1 MDGRADYRCLEEDL
15 KQYLQS
21 KDKKPIE
28 LRMEHDPSSFYAK
41 IGEAKESRPYG
52 SFATQLW
59 RFLTVYFIDSVILS
73 NYTFAMINRFC
84 KRAAALVL
92 ALIGMAAACG
102 CAKRAKADATF
113 VMLTAPTV
121 EPIVTPVPTPEST
134 PPPKKTPQAEKTP
147 EDNKKED
154 EAKEKEKEKE
164 KPKSTADQKEE
175 KKASAKTPHA
185 KDYTKVDIKKAS
197 GTKVTDF
204 ETDRI
209 DGGKLS
215 QSYFS
220 GGTITLVNV
229 WSTT

>member
-1 MDGRADYRCLEEDL
+1 M
-15 KQYLQS
+15 
-21 KDKKPIE
+21 
-28 LRMEHDPSSFYAK
+28 
-41 IGEAKESRPYG
+41 
-52 SFATQLW
+52 
-59 RFLTVYFIDSVILS
+59 
-73 NYTFAMINRFC
+73 
-84 KRAAALVL
+84 L

-102 CAKRAKADATF
+102 CAKRAEADATF

-134 PPPKKTPQAEKTP
+134 PPPEKTHRPVNTP
-147 EDNKKED
+147 EETKKKD
-154 EAKEKEKEKE
+154 EAKEKEQEKEKD

-215 QSYFS
+215 QGYFS
-220 GGTITLVNV
+220 GGAITLVNV

>member
-1 MDGRADYRCLEEDL
+1 
-15 KQYLQS
+15 
-21 KDKKPIE
+21 
-28 LRMEHDPSSFYAK
+28 
-41 IGEAKESRPYG
+41 
-52 SFATQLW
+52 
-59 RFLTVYFIDSVILS
+59 
-73 NYTFAMINRFC
+73 MINRFC

-92 ALIGMAAACG
+92 ALVGVASACG
-102 CAKRAKADATF
+102 CAKRAEADATF

-134 PPPKKTPQAEKTP
+134 PPPKKTP
-147 EDNKKED
+147 EDNKKKD
-154 EAKEKEKEKE
+154 EAKEKEQEKDKEKEKE
-164 KPKSTADQKEE
+164 KPKGGEG

-215 QSYFS
+215 QGYFS
-220 GGTITLVNV
+220 GGAITLVNV

>member
-1 MDGRADYRCLEEDL
+1 M
-15 KQYLQS
+15 
-21 KDKKPIE
+21 
-28 LRMEHDPSSFYAK
+28 
-41 IGEAKESRPYG
+41 
-52 SFATQLW
+52 
-59 RFLTVYFIDSVILS
+59 
-73 NYTFAMINRFC
+73 
-84 KRAAALVL
+84 L

-102 CAKRAKADATF
+102 CAKRAEADATF

-134 PPPKKTPQAEKTP
+134 PPPEKTHRPVNTP
-147 EDNKKED
+147 EETKKKD
-154 EAKEKEKEKE
+154 EAKEKEQEKDKEKE
-164 KPKSTADQKEE
+164 KKKPKGGEG

-197 GTKVTDF
+197 GTRVTDF

>member
-1 MDGRADYRCLEEDL
+1 M
-15 KQYLQS
+15 K
-21 KDKKPIE
+21 
-28 LRMEHDPSSFYAK
+28 
-41 IGEAKESRPYG
+41 
-52 SFATQLW
+52 
-59 RFLTVYFIDSVILS
+59 
-73 NYTFAMINRFC
+73 

-102 CAKRAKADATF
+102 CAKRAEADATF

-134 PPPKKTPQAEKTP
+134 PPPEKTHRPVNTP
-147 EDNKKED
+147 EETKKKD
-154 EAKEKEKEKE
+154 EA
-164 KPKSTADQKEE
+164 KSTADQKEE
-175 KKASAKTPHA
+175 KKASAKIPHA

-215 QSYFS
+215 QGYFS
-220 GGTITLVNV
+220 GGAITLVNV

>member
-1 MDGRADYRCLEEDL
+1 M
-15 KQYLQS
+15 
-21 KDKKPIE
+21 
-28 LRMEHDPSSFYAK
+28 
-41 IGEAKESRPYG
+41 
-52 SFATQLW
+52 
-59 RFLTVYFIDSVILS
+59 
-73 NYTFAMINRFC
+73 
-84 KRAAALVL
+84 L

-121 EPIVTPVPTPEST
+121 EPIVTPVPTPEAT
-134 PPPKKTPQAEKTP
+134 PPPEKTHRPVNTP
-147 EDNKKED
+147 EETKKKD
-154 EAKEKEKEKE
+154 EAKEKEQEKE

>member
-1 MDGRADYRCLEEDL
+1 M
-15 KQYLQS
+15 
-21 KDKKPIE
+21 
-28 LRMEHDPSSFYAK
+28 
-41 IGEAKESRPYG
+41 
-52 SFATQLW
+52 
-59 RFLTVYFIDSVILS
+59 
-73 NYTFAMINRFC
+73 
-84 KRAAALVL
+84 L

-102 CAKRAKADATF
+102 CAKRAEADATF

-121 EPIVTPVPTPEST
+121 EPIVTPVPTPEIT
-134 PPPKKTPQAEKTP
+134 PAPEKTHRPANTP
-147 EDNKKED
+147 EETKKKD
-154 EAKEKEKEKE
+154 EAKEKEQEKDKEKE
-164 KPKSTADQKEE
+164 REKPKGGEEKKEE

>member
-1 MDGRADYRCLEEDL
+1 M
-15 KQYLQS
+15 
-21 KDKKPIE
+21 
-28 LRMEHDPSSFYAK
+28 
-41 IGEAKESRPYG
+41 
-52 SFATQLW
+52 
-59 RFLTVYFIDSVILS
+59 
-73 NYTFAMINRFC
+73 
-84 KRAAALVL
+84 L

-102 CAKRAKADATF
+102 CAKRAEADATF

-134 PPPKKTPQAEKTP
+134 PAPKKTP

-154 EAKEKEKEKE
+154 EAKEKEKE

-215 QSYFS
+215 QGYFS

>member
-1 MDGRADYRCLEEDL
+1 
-15 KQYLQS
+15 
-21 KDKKPIE
+21 
-28 LRMEHDPSSFYAK
+28 
-41 IGEAKESRPYG
+41 
-52 SFATQLW
+52 
-59 RFLTVYFIDSVILS
+59 
-73 NYTFAMINRFC
+73 MINRFC

-102 CAKRAKADATF
+102 CAKRAEADATF
-113 VMLTAPTV
+113 VRLTAPTV

-134 PPPKKTPQAEKTP
+134 PAPKKTP

-154 EAKEKEKEKE
+154 EAKEKEQEEDKEKEKE
-164 KPKSTADQKEE
+164 KPKGGEEKKEE

-215 QSYFS
+215 QGYFS

>member
-1 MDGRADYRCLEEDL
+1 
-15 KQYLQS
+15 
-21 KDKKPIE
+21 
-28 LRMEHDPSSFYAK
+28 
-41 IGEAKESRPYG
+41 
-52 SFATQLW
+52 
-59 RFLTVYFIDSVILS
+59 
-73 NYTFAMINRFC
+73 MINRFC

-102 CAKRAKADATF
+102 CAKRAEADATF

-134 PPPKKTPQAEKTP
+134 PPPKKTHRPVNTP
-147 EDNKKED
+147 EETKKKD
-154 EAKEKEKEKE
+154 EAKEKEQEKDNEKE
-164 KPKSTADQKEE
+164 KDKPKGGEE

-215 QSYFS
+215 QGYFS
-220 GGTITLVNV
+220 GGAITLVNV

>member
-1 MDGRADYRCLEEDL
+1 M
-15 KQYLQS
+15 
-21 KDKKPIE
+21 
-28 LRMEHDPSSFYAK
+28 
-41 IGEAKESRPYG
+41 
-52 SFATQLW
+52 
-59 RFLTVYFIDSVILS
+59 
-73 NYTFAMINRFC
+73 
-84 KRAAALVL
+84 L

-102 CAKRAKADATF
+102 CAKRAEADATF

-121 EPIVTPVPTPEST
+121 EPIVTPVPTPEAT
-134 PPPKKTPQAEKTP
+134 PPPKKTP

-215 QSYFS
+215 QGYFS

>member
-1 MDGRADYRCLEEDL
+1 M
-15 KQYLQS
+15 
-21 KDKKPIE
+21 
-28 LRMEHDPSSFYAK
+28 
-41 IGEAKESRPYG
+41 
-52 SFATQLW
+52 
-59 RFLTVYFIDSVILS
+59 
-73 NYTFAMINRFC
+73 
-84 KRAAALVL
+84 L

-102 CAKRAKADATF
+102 CAKRAEADATF

-147 EDNKKED
+147 EDN
-154 EAKEKEKEKE
+154 KE

>member
-1 MDGRADYRCLEEDL
+1 
-15 KQYLQS
+15 
-21 KDKKPIE
+21 
-28 LRMEHDPSSFYAK
+28 
-41 IGEAKESRPYG
+41 
-52 SFATQLW
+52 
-59 RFLTVYFIDSVILS
+59 
-73 NYTFAMINRFC
+73 MINRFC

-175 KKASAKTPHA
+175 KQKLCLRAFAAAVQPFNYNQCHKFHLLLSA
-185 KDYTKVDIKKAS
+185 
-197 GTKVTDF
+197 
-204 ETDRI
+204 
-209 DGGKLS
+209 
-215 QSYFS
+215 
-220 GGTITLVNV
+220 
-229 WSTT
+229 

>member
-1 MDGRADYRCLEEDL
+1 
-15 KQYLQS
+15 
-21 KDKKPIE
+21 
-28 LRMEHDPSSFYAK
+28 
-41 IGEAKESRPYG
+41 
-52 SFATQLW
+52 
-59 RFLTVYFIDSVILS
+59 
-73 NYTFAMINRFC
+73 MINRFC

-102 CAKRAKADATF
+102 CAKRAEADATF

-121 EPIVTPVPTPEST
+121 EPVVTPVPTPEAT
-134 PPPKKTPQAEKTP
+134 PPPEKTHRPVNTP
-147 EDNKKED
+147 EETKKKD
-154 EAKEKEKEKE
+154 EAKEKEQEKEKD

>member
-1 MDGRADYRCLEEDL
+1 M
-15 KQYLQS
+15 
-21 KDKKPIE
+21 
-28 LRMEHDPSSFYAK
+28 
-41 IGEAKESRPYG
+41 
-52 SFATQLW
+52 
-59 RFLTVYFIDSVILS
+59 
-73 NYTFAMINRFC
+73 
-84 KRAAALVL
+84 L

-102 CAKRAKADATF
+102 CAKRAEADATF

-121 EPIVTPVPTPEST
+121 EPIVTPVPTPEAT
-134 PPPKKTPQAEKTP
+134 PAPEKTHRPVNTP
-147 EDNKKED
+147 EETKKKD
-154 EAKEKEKEKE
+154 EAKEKEQEKEKD

-197 GTKVTDF
+197 GTRVTDF

>member
-1 MDGRADYRCLEEDL
+1 M
-15 KQYLQS
+15 
-21 KDKKPIE
+21 
-28 LRMEHDPSSFYAK
+28 
-41 IGEAKESRPYG
+41 
-52 SFATQLW
+52 
-59 RFLTVYFIDSVILS
+59 
-73 NYTFAMINRFC
+73 
-84 KRAAALVL
+84 L

-102 CAKRAKADATF
+102 CAKRAEADATF

-121 EPIVTPVPTPEST
+121 EPIVTPVPTPEAT
-134 PPPKKTPQAEKTP
+134 PAPEKTHRPVNTP
-147 EDNKKED
+147 EETKKED
-154 EAKEKEKEKE
+154 EAKEKEKEKD
-164 KPKSTADQKEE
+164 KPKGGEEKKEE

>member
-1 MDGRADYRCLEEDL
+1 
-15 KQYLQS
+15 
-21 KDKKPIE
+21 
-28 LRMEHDPSSFYAK
+28 
-41 IGEAKESRPYG
+41 
-52 SFATQLW
+52 
-59 RFLTVYFIDSVILS
+59 
-73 NYTFAMINRFC
+73 MINRFC

-102 CAKRAKADATF
+102 CAKRTEADATF

-121 EPIVTPVPTPEST
+121 EPIVTPVPTPEAT
-134 PPPKKTPQAEKTP
+134 PPPEKTHRPVNTP
-147 EDNKKED
+147 EETKKKD
-154 EAKEKEKEKE
+154 EAKEKEQEKEKEKEKE
-164 KPKSTADQKEE
+164 KPKGGEG

>member
-1 MDGRADYRCLEEDL
+1 M
-15 KQYLQS
+15 
-21 KDKKPIE
+21 
-28 LRMEHDPSSFYAK
+28 
-41 IGEAKESRPYG
+41 
-52 SFATQLW
+52 
-59 RFLTVYFIDSVILS
+59 
-73 NYTFAMINRFC
+73 
-84 KRAAALVL
+84 L
-92 ALIGMAAACG
+92 ALIGMAAVCG
-102 CAKRAKADATF
+102 CAKRAEADATF

-121 EPIVTPVPTPEST
+121 EPIVTPVPTPEAT
-134 PPPKKTPQAEKTP
+134 PPPEKTPKAEKTP

-164 KPKSTADQKEE
+164 KPKGGEE

-197 GTKVTDF
+197 GTRVTNF

-209 DGGKLS
+209 GGGKLS
-215 QSYFS
+215 QGYFS

>member
-1 MDGRADYRCLEEDL
+1 M
-15 KQYLQS
+15 
-21 KDKKPIE
+21 
-28 LRMEHDPSSFYAK
+28 
-41 IGEAKESRPYG
+41 
-52 SFATQLW
+52 
-59 RFLTVYFIDSVILS
+59 
-73 NYTFAMINRFC
+73 
-84 KRAAALVL
+84 L

-102 CAKRAKADATF
+102 CAKRAEADATF

-121 EPIVTPVPTPEST
+121 ESIVTPVPTPEST
-134 PPPKKTPQAEKTP
+134 PPPKKTPKAEKTP
-147 EDNKKED
+147 EDNKKKD
-154 EAKEKEKEKE
+154 EAKEKEQEKDKEKEKE
-164 KPKSTADQKEE
+164 KPKGGEG

-215 QSYFS
+215 QGYFS
-220 GGTITLVNV
+220 GGAITLVNV

>member
-1 MDGRADYRCLEEDL
+1 M
-15 KQYLQS
+15 
-21 KDKKPIE
+21 
-28 LRMEHDPSSFYAK
+28 
-41 IGEAKESRPYG
+41 
-52 SFATQLW
+52 
-59 RFLTVYFIDSVILS
+59 
-73 NYTFAMINRFC
+73 
-84 KRAAALVL
+84 L

-102 CAKRAKADATF
+102 CAKRAEADATF

-121 EPIVTPVPTPEST
+121 EPIVTPVPTPEAT
-134 PPPKKTPQAEKTP
+134 PAPEKTHRPVNTP
-147 EDNKKED
+147 EETKKKD
-154 EAKEKEKEKE
+154 EAKEKEQEKDKEKEKE
-164 KPKSTADQKEE
+164 KPKGGEE

-197 GTKVTDF
+197 GTRVTDF

>member
-1 MDGRADYRCLEEDL
+1 MLALVGVAAVC
-15 KQYLQS
+15 
-21 KDKKPIE
+21 
-28 LRMEHDPSSFYAK
+28 
-41 IGEAKESRPYG
+41 GC
-52 SFATQLW
+52 T
-59 RFLTVYFIDSVILS
+59 
-73 NYTFAMINRFC
+73 
-84 KRAAALVL
+84 KRAE
-92 ALIGMAAACG
+92 
-102 CAKRAKADATF
+102 ADATF

-134 PPPKKTPQAEKTP
+134 PAPKKTP

-154 EAKEKEKEKE
+154 EAKEKEQEEDKEKEKE
-164 KPKSTADQKEE
+164 KPKGGEEKKEE

-215 QSYFS
+215 QGYFS

>member
-1 MDGRADYRCLEEDL
+1 
-15 KQYLQS
+15 
-21 KDKKPIE
+21 
-28 LRMEHDPSSFYAK
+28 
-41 IGEAKESRPYG
+41 
-52 SFATQLW
+52 
-59 RFLTVYFIDSVILS
+59 
-73 NYTFAMINRFC
+73 MINRFC

-102 CAKRAKADATF
+102 CAKRAEADATF

-134 PPPKKTPQAEKTP
+134 PAPKKTP

-154 EAKEKEKEKE
+154 EAKEKEQEEDKEKEKE
-164 KPKSTADQKEE
+164 KPKGGEEKKEE

-215 QSYFS
+215 QGYFS

>member
-1 MDGRADYRCLEEDL
+1 M
-15 KQYLQS
+15 
-21 KDKKPIE
+21 
-28 LRMEHDPSSFYAK
+28 
-41 IGEAKESRPYG
+41 
-52 SFATQLW
+52 
-59 RFLTVYFIDSVILS
+59 
-73 NYTFAMINRFC
+73 
-84 KRAAALVL
+84 L

-102 CAKRAKADATF
+102 CAKRAEADATF

-134 PPPKKTPQAEKTP
+134 PAPKKTP

-154 EAKEKEKEKE
+154 EAKEKEQEEDKEKEKE
-164 KPKSTADQKEE
+164 KPKGGEEKKEE

-215 QSYFS
+215 QGYFS

>member
-1 MDGRADYRCLEEDL
+1 M
-15 KQYLQS
+15 
-21 KDKKPIE
+21 
-28 LRMEHDPSSFYAK
+28 
-41 IGEAKESRPYG
+41 
-52 SFATQLW
+52 
-59 RFLTVYFIDSVILS
+59 
-73 NYTFAMINRFC
+73 
-84 KRAAALVL
+84 L

-102 CAKRAKADATF
+102 CAKRAEADATF

-121 EPIVTPVPTPEST
+121 EPIVTPVPTPE
-134 PPPKKTPQAEKTP
+134 
-147 EDNKKED
+147 DNKKED
-154 EAKEKEKEKE
+154 EAKEKEKD

>member
-1 MDGRADYRCLEEDL
+1 
-15 KQYLQS
+15 
-21 KDKKPIE
+21 
-28 LRMEHDPSSFYAK
+28 
-41 IGEAKESRPYG
+41 
-52 SFATQLW
+52 
-59 RFLTVYFIDSVILS
+59 
-73 NYTFAMINRFC
+73 MINRFC

-102 CAKRAKADATF
+102 CAKRAEADATF

-121 EPIVTPVPTPEST
+121 EPIVTPVPTPEAT
-134 PPPKKTPQAEKTP
+134 PAPEKTHRPVNTP
-147 EDNKKED
+147 EETKKKD
-154 EAKEKEKEKE
+154 EAKEKEQEKEKEKEKE
-164 KPKSTADQKEE
+164 KPKGGEE

-197 GTKVTDF
+197 GTKVTEF

>member
-1 MDGRADYRCLEEDL
+1 
-15 KQYLQS
+15 
-21 KDKKPIE
+21 
-28 LRMEHDPSSFYAK
+28 
-41 IGEAKESRPYG
+41 
-52 SFATQLW
+52 
-59 RFLTVYFIDSVILS
+59 
-73 NYTFAMINRFC
+73 
-84 KRAAALVL
+84 VL

-102 CAKRAKADATF
+102 CAKRAEADATF

-121 EPIVTPVPTPEST
+121 EPIVTPVPTPEAT
-134 PPPKKTPQAEKTP
+134 PPPEKTHRPVNTP
-147 EDNKKED
+147 EETKKKD
-154 EAKEKEKEKE
+154 EAKEKEQEKDKGGEE
-164 KPKSTADQKEE
+164 KKEE

>member
-1 MDGRADYRCLEEDL
+1 
-15 KQYLQS
+15 
-21 KDKKPIE
+21 
-28 LRMEHDPSSFYAK
+28 
-41 IGEAKESRPYG
+41 
-52 SFATQLW
+52 
-59 RFLTVYFIDSVILS
+59 
-73 NYTFAMINRFC
+73 MINRFC

-92 ALIGMAAACG
+92 ALIGMASACG
-102 CAKRAKADATF
+102 CAKRAEADATF

-121 EPIVTPVPTPEST
+121 EPIVTPVPTPEAT
-134 PPPKKTPQAEKTP
+134 PPPKKTPNAEKTP

-154 EAKEKEKEKE
+154 EAKEKEQEKD
-164 KPKSTADQKEE
+164 KDRPKSTADQKEE

-215 QSYFS
+215 QGYFS
-220 GGTITLVNV
+220 GGAITLVNV

>member
-1 MDGRADYRCLEEDL
+1 M
-15 KQYLQS
+15 
-21 KDKKPIE
+21 
-28 LRMEHDPSSFYAK
+28 
-41 IGEAKESRPYG
+41 
-52 SFATQLW
+52 
-59 RFLTVYFIDSVILS
+59 
-73 NYTFAMINRFC
+73 
-84 KRAAALVL
+84 L

-121 EPIVTPVPTPEST
+121 EPIVTPVPTPEAT
-134 PPPKKTPQAEKTP
+134 PAPEKTHRPVNTP
-147 EDNKKED
+147 EETKKED
-154 EAKEKEKEKE
+154 EAKEKEKEKD
-164 KPKSTADQKEE
+164 KPKGGEEKKEE

-215 QSYFS
+215 QGYFS

>member
-1 MDGRADYRCLEEDL
+1 M
-15 KQYLQS
+15 
-21 KDKKPIE
+21 
-28 LRMEHDPSSFYAK
+28 
-41 IGEAKESRPYG
+41 
-52 SFATQLW
+52 
-59 RFLTVYFIDSVILS
+59 
-73 NYTFAMINRFC
+73 
-84 KRAAALVL
+84 L

-102 CAKRAKADATF
+102 CAKRAEADATF

-121 EPIVTPVPTPEST
+121 EPIVTPVPTPEAT
-134 PPPKKTPQAEKTP
+134 PPPEKTHRPVNTP
-147 EDNKKED
+147 EETKKKD
-154 EAKEKEKEKE
+154 EAKEKEQEKEKE
-164 KPKSTADQKEE
+164 KPKGGEEKKEE